1 MEVVSTWMLDD
12 EQILHIEV
20 ESIRMLKME
29 SIQSL
34 EEIQRLEEIQI
45 HEEILR
51 TIGKDASKEDSL

>member
-20 ESIRMLKME
+20 E